1 MPTNPT
7 TSNDRLPKK
16 SGGGNNLK
24 QNFTAIKYGNDHGS
38 IAFGKIH
45 KKADVTSD
53 IMLAASDGEHFM
65 SMDKD
70 GQRTGWTTIMSP
82 GNFQVECG
90 SNREESDD
98 ACMINAKNG
107 NIDIIATNGKIRLQA
122 TDIELIAVGGSVD
135 KGNIR
140 VSATENF
147 SVDAKKVL
155 LSSKVNTKIASAG
168 ITEVVGNSCLKLYGS
183 VIRGVTDACAVK
195 DTKVGGQRYQQQQNQ
210 V

>member
-7 TSNDRLPKK
+7 TSNDRLPNK

-122 TDIELIAVGGSVD
+122 TDIELVAVGGSVD

-140 VSATENF
+140 VSATESF

-168 ITEVVGNSCLKLYGS
+168 ITEVVGNSCLKIYGS
-183 VIRGVTDACAVK
+183 VIRGVSDACAVK

>member
-7 TSNDRLPKK
+7 TSNDRLPNK

-70 GQRTGWTTIMSP
+70 GQRTGWTTVMSP

-90 SNREESDD
+90 SNREENDD

-122 TDIELIAVGGSVD
+122 TDIELVAVGGSVD

-168 ITEVVGNSCLKLYGS
+168 ITEVVGNSCLKIYGS
-183 VIRGVTDACAVK
+183 VIRGVSDACAVK